1 MAKFGRA
8 HAKRLVVDIGSS
20 AIRLCELTQTKAGYQ
35 LVKYYHREVLVDPL
49 LDEEAKKKLRST
61 ALKALL
67 KETKVRTRKTIVAV
81 PGRSVFT
88 RTRTLP
94 PVPEYKVTQIVRYEI
109 QQQIP
114 FALDQIALD
123 YQILARTEA
132 GGYDVM
138 MAAIKVDVVDKQL
151 DVLRESKCR
160 IDTVDVCPLAAYNWL
175 KHTGEFGAEGECVAL
190 LDLGACTT
198 DIVIER
204 GGQFRFTR
212 PLNLAGD
219 DVTSAI
225 RDAFGINF
233 ADAERMKRERGFAPT
248 GDPKRDGKLGEV
260 IGQVLS
266 RLVTEINRSF
276 AYFRSLPGGGTID
289 RIIVTGGGACLRNV
303 VPYFQRQFGVEVR
316 IARLTAGLTV
326 APAAQE
332 INEHPEQST
341 VVLGMALRTCEKVPI
356 AINLIPPAVL
366 EAARRREQVFYWI
379 LSFITLALIAASIIP
394 ARANQDRAVRERIA
408 TLRQY
413 LSSYDPE
420 LAADPNK
427 RSMYEDEFVTAQQNV
442 DYRKNQLK
450 TLNRAYRDAA
460 FWLSDLELLNAMR
473 PEGGKLWFSSIE
485 TSIVSPGGQG
495 QGRGGDM
502 RRGAQGSNVSST
514 GMYALTAGARASADR
529 GRLGAPGG
537 QPQGA
542 GESPPVPKP
551 NGYRIFG
558 YAKDPDV
565 LTLFINRLKEQPR
578 FQSGV
583 YFDEA
588 NVEKVY
594 VTALDNARVPQSGGG
609 APAGAGVGGRSAD
622 AAPLTGQQW
631 DTLVFFR
638 VELRF
643 GPPPGTGQGPRGGAP
658 APAVAPAAGAPRKL
672 FGPRAGDEAK

>member
-8 HAKRLVVDIGSS
+8 RAKRLVVDIGSS
-20 AIRLCELTQTKAGYQ
+20 AIRLCELVPTKAGYQ
-35 LVKYYHREVLVDPL
+35 LAKYYQREVLVDPL
-49 LDEEAKKKLRST
+49 LDDEAKRKLRST

-67 KETKVRTRKTIVAV
+67 KEAKVRTRKTVVAV

-123 YQILARTEA
+123 YQILTRTEG

-160 IDTVDVCPLAAYNWL
+160 IDTVDVCPLADYNWL

-198 DIVIER
+198 DIIIER

-260 IGQVLS
+260 IGQVLG

-289 RIIVTGGGACLRNV
+289 RIIVTGGGACLRNII
-303 VPYFQRQFGVEVR
+303 PYFQRQFGVEVR
-316 IARLTAGLTV
+316 IARPTAGLTI
-326 APAAQE
+326 APSAQE
-332 INEHPEQST
+332 INEHPERSA
-341 VVLGMALRTCEKVPI
+341 VVLGMALRLCEPVPI

-366 EAARRREQVFYWI
+366 EAARRREQVFYWV
-379 LSFITLALIAASIIP
+379 LSFIALGLIAASIIP
-394 ARANQDRAVRERIA
+394 ARANQDRAVRERIT
-408 TLRQY
+408 TLKQY
-413 LSSYDPE
+413 LSAYDPE
-420 LAADPNK
+420 LAADPSK
-427 RSMYEDEFVTAQQNV
+427 RSVFEDELQTAQQNV
-442 DYRKNQLK
+442 EFRRNQLN
-450 TLNRAYRDAA
+450 TLTAAYNKSTY
-460 FWLSDLELLNAMR
+460 WLNYLKLLNTLR
-473 PEGGKLWFSSIE
+473 PEGSKVWFSSIE
-485 TSIVSPGGQG
+485 TSVVSPGAPSNSGGGRPGGGAFGGPGRGPNKAGVNSSGMPPLTSGGRMGGGRLGGPGAGPAGGGQG
-495 QGRGGDM
+495 QNP
-502 RRGAQGSNVSST
+502 AEP
-514 GMYALTAGARASADR
+514 A
-529 GRLGAPGG
+529 
-537 QPQGA
+537 
-542 GESPPVPKP
+542 PVPRP
-551 NGYRIFG
+551 NGFQIWG
-558 YAKDPDV
+558 YAKDPEV
-565 LTLFINRLKEQPR
+565 LTMFVNRLKEEPS
-578 FQSGV
+578 FKAGV

-594 VTALDNARVPQSGGG
+594 ITELDYARTPHGGG
-609 APAGAGVGGRSAD
+609 SKGTP
-622 AAPLTGQQW
+622 APLSEKRWETV
-631 DTLVFFR
+631 VFFT
-638 VELRF
+638 LDLQT
-643 GPPPGTGQGPRGGAP
+643 GPPPGDGQGQPGGAAP
-658 APAVAPAAGAPRKL
+658 APGGAAMKPGLLGLGRK
-672 FGPRAGDEAK
+672 RE